1 MEINKGRASAIK
13 NHKTFGTIYKSS
25 SDGLW
30 WAVDK
35 AGLGGSKFKVFK
47 EGKVGLEW
55 FKDADEFGDFI
66 INKHK
71 GSTGTFIPWGQLG
84 TVK

>member
-1 MEINKGRASAIK
+1 L
-13 NHKTFGTIYKSS
+13 YKSA

-30 WAVDK
+30 WTIDK
-35 AGLGGSKFKVFK
+35 AGHGGSKFKVFTESK
-47 EGKVGLEW
+47 QGLNW

-71 GSTGTFIPWGQLG
+71 GPGGTFIPWGHLN